1 MTILMASASLEF
13 LDLFY
18 LFVCVCVCVY
28 LYGYTGS

>member
-1 MTILMASASLEF
+1 MTILVASASLEF

-18 LFVCVCVCVY
+18 LFVCVCVY

>member
-1 MTILMASASLEF
+1 MTILVASASLEF